1 MLRFSNIYLLI
12 IAILF
17 LNSCKTNNSSISK
30 LSMLE
35 GGKTIAVPTGTV
47 ADQFVLARFP
57 KAKIVYYNTVLDC
70 ALAVKDGKAHAAAY
84 DKPILKNIAAKN
96 NGLRVLDE
104 LLVDDNYGFAVDP
117 TNHTLKQAMD
127 KTLAQLQGNGT
138 YQQMLK
144 RWFPNTGPP
153 QNMPEIELSGQ
164 NGTLRFGTAA
174 VTEPMS
180 FFDARQKISGFDI
193 EYATYI
199 AQHLDL
205 KLEIID
211 MEFGALLP
219 ALISGKVDMIGAGMS
234 ITEERAKK
242 VLFSEP
248 YYKSGIAAIVAL
260 PKKEKNKSKKI
271 DINNIGDKKLGVLM
285 GSIHDKY
292 ANKTYPNATISQ
304 FQSIS
309 DMLTALQSSK
319 VDVVFYEDACLSEI
333 LTDNSKIGIVQRNI
347 FSAPIGAAFNK
358 NNTTLLN
365 SYNTFLA
372 KIKTDGTYNDI
383 VKRWIETGNKTM
395 PEFNNN
401 TGKQKI
407 NIGISSD
414 LGFPYVAMQ
423 NGMLVGFDVELA
435 TRFANDLNMEVNLV
449 DMPFGSLIAAISTG
463 KIDLI
468 HSSMMITEERS
479 KQVNFSDVYFESGAT
494 LIALSENIENASQTI
509 FQKLDDIANKRIGIY
524 TGTVHDAFLAQNYPN
539 AKRFLFDFPADMI
552 LALKT
557 DKVDAIMLDN
567 ISAQVIVRQ
576 NPDLSIFHN
585 DFFYTPLGIGFN
597 KNNPQLRLEFN
608 EFLQKIKNDGTYNAM
623 RERWFTN
630 DAEKALMPQ
639 IAPSNSQKQITAG
652 VAIGDLPYV
661 SYVNGQYVGF
671 DIEMLQRF
679 ALNNNYQL
687 KIITL
692 EFASLIAALHSGKVD
707 LIADG
712 ISISEERAKKIDFS
726 EPYADFRSALVV
738 AKKNTSTNSATP
750 TKIKTSFF
758 ESISNSIHSNIIT
771 EKRYLL
777 IINGLKT
784 TFIISIL
791 AALLGTLIGALLCFL
806 RMSKNKT
813 TNKIS
818 ALFIDLIRGTPVLVL
833 LMIIFYVVF
842 ASVNISPVLV
852 AIIAFGINFG
862 AYVSEMFR
870 SSIISIDKGQRE
882 AGIASGFTQ
891 TQTFIH
897 IIMPQAL
904 QRVIPV
910 YKGEFISLI
919 KMTSIVGYIA
929 VQDLT
934 KASDIIRSRTFDAF
948 FPLLMAAVLY
958 ILIAGI
964 FTWLLSRVEIS
975 VDPKRRKIKKIQ
987 EGKA

>member
-1 MLRFSNIYLLI
+1 
-12 IAILF
+12 
-17 LNSCKTNNSSISK
+17 
-30 LSMLE
+30 MLE

-47 ADQFVLARFP
+47 ADQFVLTRFP

-84 DKPILKNIAAKN
+84 DKPILKNVAAKN
-96 NGLRVLDE
+96 EGLTVLDE
-104 LLVDDNYGFAVDP
+104 LLVDDNYGFAVAP
-117 TNHTLKQAMD
+117 TNSTLKQAMD
-127 KTLAQLQGNGT
+127 ETLALIQSNGT
-138 YQQMLK
+138 YEAMLS
-144 RWFPNTGPP
+144 RWFPETGPP
-153 QNMPEIELSGQ
+153 LNMPDIEFKGK

-180 FFDARQKISGFDI
+180 FYDAKQKIVGFDI

-199 AQHLDL
+199 AQKLDL

-260 PKKEKNKSKKI
+260 PKNNINKSKTFN
-271 DINNIGDKKLGVLM
+271 INNIGEKRLGVLM

-292 ANKTYPNATISQ
+292 ANITYPNATISQ

-309 DMLTALQSSK
+309 DMLTALHSNK

-358 NNTTLLN
+358 NNTELLN
-365 SYNTFLA
+365 NYNTFLA
-372 KIKTDGTYNDI
+372 KIKADGTYNDI
-383 VKRWIETGNKTM
+383 VKRWIENGERTI
-395 PEFNNN
+395 PELPKSD
-401 TGKQKI
+401 GRQQI
-407 NIGISSD
+407 NIGLSSD

-423 NGMLVGFDVELA
+423 NGQLVGFDVELA
-435 TRFANDLNMEVNLV
+435 SRFANYLNMEINLI

-463 KIDLI
+463 KIDMI

-479 KQVNFSDVYFESGAT
+479 KQVNFSEVYFESGAT
-494 LIALSENIENASQTI
+494 LIALSENIENTPKPM

-524 TGTVHDAFLAQNYPN
+524 TGTVHDNFLAQNYPN
-539 AKRFLFDFPADMI
+539 AKRMLFDFPADMI
-552 LALKT
+552 LGLKT

-576 NPDLSIFHN
+576 NPDLTIFHN

-608 EFLQKIKNDGTYNAM
+608 DFLQRIKTDGTYDKM
-623 RERWFTN
+623 HERWFTN
-630 DAEKALMPQ
+630 DAEKTIMPEIN
-639 IAPSNSQKQITAG
+639 IANSQKQITAG

-661 SYVNGQYVGF
+661 SYSNGKYVGF
-671 DIEMLQRF
+671 DIELLQRF
-679 ALNNNYQL
+679 ALDNNYQL

-738 AKKNTSTNSATP
+738 AKKNISTNSVTP
-750 TKIKTSFF
+750 SKSETSFF
-758 ESISNSIHSNIIT
+758 ESISKSIHSNIIT

-777 IINGLKT
+777 ILNGLKT
-784 TFIISIL
+784 TFIISVF

-806 RMSKNKT
+806 RMSKNKI
-813 TNKIS
+813 TNRTS
-818 ALFIDLIRGTPVLVL
+818 ALFIDLVRGTPVLVL

-852 AIIAFGINFG
+852 AVIAFGINFG

-870 SSIISIDKGQRE
+870 SSIISIDKGQHE

-964 FTWLLSRVEIS
+964 FTWLLSRIEIS
-975 VDPKRRKIKKIQ
+975 VDPKRRKIKKTQ

>member
-1 MLRFSNIYLLI
+1 
-12 IAILF
+12 
-17 LNSCKTNNSSISK
+17 
-30 LSMLE
+30 MLE
-35 GGKTIAVPTGTV
+35 GGKTVAVPTGTV
-47 ADQFVLARFP
+47 ADQFVLTRFP

-96 NGLRVLDE
+96 DGLTVLDE
-104 LLVDDNYGFAVDP
+104 LLIDDNYGFAVAP
-117 TNHTLKQAMD
+117 TNNTLKQAMD
-127 KTLAQLQGNGT
+127 ETLAVLQSNGT
-138 YQQMLK
+138 YEQMLS
-144 RWFPNTGPP
+144 RWFPETGPP
-153 QNMPEIELSGQ
+153 QNMPELELAGK

-180 FFDARQKISGFDI
+180 FYDAKQKIVGFDI

-199 AQHLDL
+199 AQKLDL

-260 PKKEKNKSKKI
+260 PNNDKDKLKAI
-271 DINNIGDKKLGVLM
+271 TTNNIGEKRLGVLM

-292 ANKTYPNATISQ
+292 ANNTYPNASISQ

-309 DMLTALQSSK
+309 DMLTALHSNK

-358 NNTTLLN
+358 NNTELLN
-365 SYNTFLA
+365 NYNTFLA
-372 KIKTDGTYNDI
+372 KIKADGTYNDI
-383 VKRWIETGNKTM
+383 VKRWIEKGERTM
-395 PEFNNN
+395 PELPKNNGN
-401 TGKQKI
+401 QKI
-407 NIGISSD
+407 NIGLSSD

-423 NGMLVGFDVELA
+423 NGRLVGFDVELA
-435 TRFANDLNMEVNLV
+435 SRFANFLNMEINLI

-494 LIALSENIENASQTI
+494 LIALSENIVNTPKPMFE
-509 FQKLDDIANKRIGIY
+509 KLEDIANKRIGIY
-524 TGTVHDAFLAQNYPN
+524 TGTVHDNFLAQNYPN
-539 AKRFLFDFPADMI
+539 AKRMLFDFPADMI
-552 LALKT
+552 LGLKT

-576 NPDLSIFHN
+576 NPDLTIFHN

-597 KNNPQLRLEFN
+597 KKNPQLRLEFN
-608 EFLQKIKNDGTYNAM
+608 EFLQKIKNDGTYDKM
-623 RERWFTN
+623 HERWFTN
-630 DAEKALMPQ
+630 DAEKTIMPEID
-639 IAPSNSQKQITAG
+639 IASGQEQITAG

-661 SYVNGQYVGF
+661 SYSNGKYVGF

-679 ALNNNYQL
+679 ALANNYQL

-738 AKKNTSTNSATP
+738 AKKNTLINTTINNES
-750 TKIKTSFF
+750 KISFF
-758 ESISNSIHSNIIT
+758 ESISKSIHSNIIT

-777 IINGLKT
+777 ILNGLKT
-784 TFIISIL
+784 TFIISVF

-806 RMSKNKT
+806 RMSKNKI
-813 TNKIS
+813 TNKTS
-818 ALFIDLIRGTPVLVL
+818 ALFIDLVRGTPVLVL

-958 ILIAGI
+958 ILIAGV
-964 FTWLLSRVEIS
+964 FTWLLSRIEIS
-975 VDPKRRKIKKIQ
+975 VDPKRRKIKKTQ
-987 EGKA
+987 EVKA